1 MRNVSVAAVVVV
13 FQIICSSFGICFFSL
28 NCLGRSVGGGG
39 VKLSPDKDMTQNN
52 KKVPANH
59 LECLGDKYQLATI
72 IVSLIS

>member
-1 MRNVSVAAVVVV
+1 M
-13 FQIICSSFGICFFSL
+13 
-28 NCLGRSVGGGG
+28 GGG